1 MTSYKPT
8 LIKLTT
14 GNLKFAILTM
24 FLVLFTHAIAYLS
37 HEYSHSFLAWILG
50 FKENPL
56 ALDYGSPTWRNII
69 LLGDIDENVNYKQ
82 IIDSGNGVWGG
93 IIALAGAGI
102 GNGLLY
108 FLCYLLTKMERIRSS
123 RGAIMFLFWLSLMG
137 AANLLSYA
145 PLRVITDHGDMAI
158 AARCF
163 GISTWVLLPFVTAGT
178 LYLIYH
184 FFFKMFPQNYLK
196 VVAGSSLSL
205 VFTIAMTSYW
215 YFGFFGS
222 DGTTFI
228 PIISKYFF
236 IPFSAMFL
244 ASRYLNL
251 PLLLQEL
258 PEKKEYSL

>member
-1 MTSYKPT
+1 MTSYRPT

-108 FLCYLLTKMERIRSS
+108 FLCYLLTKLERIRSS

-178 LYLIYH
+178 
-184 FFFKMFPQNYLK
+184 
-196 VVAGSSLSL
+196 
-205 VFTIAMTSYW
+205 
-215 YFGFFGS
+215 
-222 DGTTFI
+222 
-228 PIISKYFF
+228 
-236 IPFSAMFL
+236 
-244 ASRYLNL
+244 
-251 PLLLQEL
+251 
-258 PEKKEYSL
+258 